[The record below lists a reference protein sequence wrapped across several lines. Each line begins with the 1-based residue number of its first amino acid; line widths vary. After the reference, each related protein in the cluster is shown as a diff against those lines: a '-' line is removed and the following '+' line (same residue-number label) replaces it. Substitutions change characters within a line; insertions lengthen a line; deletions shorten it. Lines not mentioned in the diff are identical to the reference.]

1 MEITKREVI
10 LSIAIVAIMLI
21 VGFFISDNIAARQ
34 DEKNAEYQKA
44 IQIDDAE
51 LFKYGMNTNV
61 GNAFVYGKLSAVD
74 TVTYKE
80 IGGEYLYIKKVE
92 EHYNR
97 HVRTYTDSD
106 GYTRTKVYYTWDYHD
121 SWSKHSKR
129 IKFCNVEFDYNK
141 INIPSDSYLDT
152 IKESP
157 RVRYKYYVVD
167 KEHEGTIYTA
177 LKDQTISDNSMFYT
191 NITIERALEISTS
204 GAGVVIFWMFW
215 IMLTIAAVGGFYYID
230 NKWLE

>member
-97 HVRTYTDSD
+97 HVITYTDSD
-106 GYTRTKVYYTWDYHD
+106 GHTRTKVYYTWDYHD